1 MNSLKISPKLST
13 NKELLKALYKGSFYA
28 FFCGFWD
35 CVSSEQLVNSWHIEA
50 LCNELQ
56 AIGERLFKRQKSPY
70 NLVVNVPPG
79 MSKSSIFSILFPA
92 WVWTRDPTLQII
104 SASYE
109 GELATDFAQDSR
121 QKVIGSSRYQSLF
134 GDVFTIRRDSDAK
147 KSYKNNKGGWR
158 KIVGT
163 KGHITGKHA
172 HLFIIDDPMNP
183 RSADSEAE
191 RTAVNKWLNETVPSR
206 KTSEASVFILVMQRL
221 HEDDSTAQFL
231 TTFPY
236 VRHIC
241 LPAILSDSTT
251 IEYQHK
257 YINGYLDPI
266 RLTPE
271 ICNDLQSK
279 RAWAGQY
286 MQMPAPDGGNII
298 NPDWFFEFDYLH
310 ILNEVKAANETIQI
324 AFCIDGA
331 YTAKTTNDPSVILG
345 YFTFRNKL
353 YIIAL
358 SEVWL
363 GFSALLDHV
372 ADFTAEH
379 GYNDNSYLRIE
390 PKANGKDLID
400 ALVSH
405 KGLNAFASKS
415 PTTDKIQ
422 RVHAITP
429 ILQSERVGILAGAK
443 WSEKLREQVKNF
455 PKSTHDDIVD
465 CIEIAVREELVTN
478 NSFIY

>member
-1 MNSLKISPKLST
+1 MNSSEIYPKSLT
-13 NKELLKALYKGSFYA
+13 NKQVIKKLYKSSFYA
-28 FFCGFWD
+28 FFCGFWE
-35 CVSSEQLVNSWHIEA
+35 CISSEKLVNGWHIEA

-56 AIGERLFKRQKSPY
+56 MVAERLFKRQPSPY
-70 NLVVNVPPG
+70 DLVVNVPPG

-109 GELATDFAQDSR
+109 GELASDFAQDSR
-121 QKVIGSSRYQSLF
+121 QKVIGSARYKNLF
-134 GDVFTIRRDSDAK
+134 GDVFQIRRDSDAK
-147 KSYKNNKGGWR
+147 RSYKNTKGGWR
-158 KIVGT
+158 KTVGT

-183 RSADSEAE
+183 RSADSQAE

-206 KTSEASVFILVMQRL
+206 KTGDWSVFILVMQRL
-221 HEDDSTAQFL
+221 HEADSTHQFL
-231 TTFPY
+231 VTFPT

-241 LPAILSDSTT
+241 LPAKLSDNTT
-251 IEYQHK
+251 AEYRTR
-257 YINGYLDPI
+257 YINGYLEPQ
-266 RLTPE
+266 RLSPQM
-271 ICNDLQSK
+271 CNELQNK
-279 RAWAGQY
+279 RAWAGQF
-286 MQMPAPDGGNII
+286 MQMPSPDDGNII
-298 NPDWFFEFDYLH
+298 DPKWFFEFDLFAV
-310 ILNEVKAANETIQI
+310 LNEVKAAQETIQI

-331 YTAKTTNDPSVILG
+331 YTSKTTNDPSVILG

-353 YIIAL
+353 YITAL

-372 ADFTAEH
+372 VEFTAAA
-379 GYNDNSYLRIE
+379 GYNENSYLRIE

-422 RVHAITP
+422 RVHSITP
-429 ILQSERVGILAGAK
+429 LLQSGRVGLLAGAE
-443 WSEKLREQVKNF
+443 WQEKFIEQTKNF

-465 CIEIAVREELVTN
+465 CLEIAVREELTN
-478 NSFIY
+478 NSYIY

>member
-1 MNSLKISPKLST
+1 MSSLQKLPKSLTATAILREYYSR
-13 NKELLKALYKGSFYA
+13 SFYA
-28 FFCGFWD
+28 FFVGFWD
-35 CVSSEQLVNSWHIEA
+35 CISSETFVNSWHIEA

-56 AIGERLFKRQKSPY
+56 VIAERLFRREKSPY
-70 NLVVNVPPG
+70 DLIVNVPPG
-79 MSKSSIFSILFPA
+79 MSKSSVFSVLFPA
-92 WVWTRDPTLQII
+92 WCWIKDPSLQII

-109 GELATDFAQDSR
+109 GELATDFAQDTR
-121 QKVIGSSRYQSLF
+121 KKVIASERYQTLF
-134 GDVFTIRRDSDAK
+134 GNIYQMRRDADAK
-147 KSYKNNKGGWR
+147 RSYKNTKGGWR
-158 KIVGT
+158 KAIGT
-163 KGHITGKHA
+163 KGHITGKHS

-183 RSADSEAE
+183 RSANSQAE
-191 RTAVNKWLNETVPSR
+191 RESVNKWLNDTVPSR
-206 KTSEASVFILVMQRL
+206 KTGDASVFIVVMQRL
-221 HEDDSTAQFL
+221 HEDDSTEQFL
-231 TTFPY
+231 QTFKS

-241 LPAILSDSTT
+241 LPAMLSDNVTP
-251 IEYQHK
+251 EYRNK

-266 RLTPE
+266 RLGE
-271 ICNDLQSK
+271 DACNNLK
-279 RAWAGQY
+279 GKAAWSGQY
-286 MQMPAPDGGNII
+286 MQAPAPDGGNII
-298 NPDWFFEFDYLH
+298 NPDWFFEFDYLAV
-310 ILNEVKAANETIQI
+310 LNEVKAANETIQI

-353 YIIAL
+353 YIIAM

-372 ADFTAEH
+372 TDFTAEH
-379 GYNDNSYLRIE
+379 GYNDSSYLRIE

-443 WSEKLREQVKNF
+443 WGEKLKEQVKNF

-465 CIEIAVREELVTN
+465 CIEIAVREELTNN